1 MSREF
6 TYELVEGQDKTYT
19 VTTEIDGA
27 NVSYICVVAVD
38 SSELADLLEVSIAFD
53 ESQANTSYP

>member
-19 VTTEIDGA
+19 VTTTIDGKE
-27 NVSYICVVAVD
+27 VTYTCVVAVD
-38 SSELADLLEVSIAFD
+38 SSELADLLEFTIEFEAA
-53 ESQANTSYP
+53 QAAGA

>member
-19 VTTEIDGA
+19 VTAEIDGA
-27 NVSYICVVAVD
+27 NVSYTCVVAVD
-38 SSELADLLEVSIAFD
+38 TSELADLLEVSIAFD
-53 ESQANTSYP
+53 AAQANTP